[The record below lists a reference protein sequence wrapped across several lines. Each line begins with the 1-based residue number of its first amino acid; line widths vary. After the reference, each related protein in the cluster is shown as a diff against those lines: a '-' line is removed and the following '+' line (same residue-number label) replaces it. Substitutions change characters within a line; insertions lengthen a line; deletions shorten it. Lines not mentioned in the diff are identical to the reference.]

1 MNTNSNDFNL
11 AENDSQ
17 TQMASNDSINTD
29 PASFLTGDSSIF
41 TNPSSSSDYISE
53 ELYTKQLIDHV
64 HELKAEL
71 QTRCHLDW
79 LNAFEPSEHNPKIE
93 LNLLLHDAIR
103 ERTLKQLALSKGIHF
118 NNDEQM
124 IAQIF
129 QNDHC
134 LLKRIFQE
142 LINDQR
148 QQRIIYTE
156 ILFRP
161 DVFNFENNISNIQ
174 LKDVIEV
181 IIDCIRFL
189 TSINHVYDEIDTLTE
204 SNTTLDRT
212 TMKSCLPYNINLLP
226 IHIKIILSCNWN
238 NVKHLNQF
246 ICLAHN
252 YPNEIVGIDFY
263 GEEDD
268 CRKYWHDF
276 YKYIKILRYY
286 HIKYQASMNNYK
298 DLQLIENVIKGLNIE
313 RLCEAYEIILSSK
326 HIENILIKHGIHL
339 VLCPISNAYIIAN
352 SQINNILSKIG
363 KKRKYQSTSSLNTS
377 TNTQESNELTSFNII
392 NYLQSE
398 LINYSI
404 TSFSP
409 LKFKQSLSIIY
420 KNLLE
425 QNKNFFTCEHMQW
438 LNENALKSSFASQ
451 KLKTELINYIREN
464 YTNCYQQT
472 IFRQQFQE
480 ITNKWQQDMN
490 NIIDKN
496 AQIALE
502 FAMKMRQEKMLKR
515 QIQQQ
520 EIQTK
525 LFEEEE
531 ENDDDNQLE

>member
-1 MNTNSNDFNL
+1 M
-11 AENDSQ
+11 ENDSE
-17 TQMASNDSINTD
+17 TQMASNDSTNTD
-29 PASFLTGDSSIF
+29 PASLLLGDSSIF
-41 TNPSSSSDYISE
+41 TNSLSSSDSISE
-53 ELYTKQLIDHV
+53 EVYRKQLIDHV

-79 LNAFEPSEHNPKIE
+79 LNEFEPSKHNPKIE
-93 LNLLLHDAIR
+93 LNLLLHGAIR
-103 ERTLKQLALSKGIHF
+103 EQTLKQLSLSKGIDF
-118 NNDEQM
+118 NNNEQI
-124 IAQIF
+124 IAKIF

-134 LLKRIFQE
+134 LLQRIFQE

-161 DVFNFENNISNIQ
+161 DIFNFGNKISNIK

-181 IIDCIRFL
+181 IIDCIRFF
-189 TSINHVYDEIDTLTE
+189 TSTNLVNNEIDTLTE
-204 SNTTLDRT
+204 SNTILDKT
-212 TMKSCLPYNINLLP
+212 TMKSFLP

-238 NVKHLNQF
+238 NIKSLNQF
-246 ICLAHN
+246 ICFARN

-268 CRKYWHDF
+268 CRKYWHNF
-276 YKYIKILRYY
+276 YKYTKILRYY
-286 HIKYQASMNNYK
+286 RIRYQATMNNYK
-298 DLQLIENVIKGLNIE
+298 DLQLIDDVIKGLNIE
-313 RLCEAYEIILSSK
+313 RLYEAYEIILSSK
-326 HIENILIKHGIHL
+326 HMENILIKSGIHL
-339 VLCPISNAYIIAN
+339 ILCPISNVYTIAN
-352 SQINNILSKIG
+352 SQVNNISLTRTER
-363 KKRKYQSTSSLNTS
+363 KRKYQSTSSINNLN
-377 TNTQESNELTSFNII
+377 NEKNPNELTSFNLI

-398 LINYSI
+398 LIDYSI

-409 LKFKQSLSIIY
+409 LYYKQSLSSIY

-425 QNKNFFTCEHMQW
+425 KNKNFFTCEHMQW
-438 LNENALKSSFASQ
+438 LNENAVKSSFASQ

-472 IFRQQFQE
+472 NFLQQFQE

-502 FAMKMRQEKMLKR
+502 FATKMHQEKIIKR
-515 QIQQQ
+515 QIHQQQ
-520 EIQTK
+520 IQTK

-531 ENDDDNQLE
+531 DDDNDTNQLE